1 MCGEETRADGGHPG
15 GHVGPVTGAGQDSQA
30 ERGENKE
37 SSSDILH
44 SEGHSL
50 ANLQ

>member
-1 MCGEETRADGGHPG
+1 MCGEEARADGGHPG
-15 GHVGPVTGAGQDSQA
+15 GHVSLVTGAGQDSQA
-30 ERGENKE
+30 ERGENEE